1 MSHTKNFSL
10 LVLGQIISLF
20 GNAILR
26 FALPLC
32 LLRETNSAII
42 YSSITS
48 FAMLPL
54 LIGYLI
60 GGSFADRY
68 PKAKIMTFLD
78 LLTAIVCAAAS
89 FFANQAPM
97 IPFILLVLGFL
108 YAIQGLYQ
116 PAVQASLPLLL
127 KKEKLMIGNAIIQ
140 CVDTVDE
147 FLGPAIGSLL
157 MLTLSLNQL
166 LFSCACCF
174 LFSSFIEKLLDFH
187 DIPLSYEHNSAALII
202 KDLKNTFFYITKGSQ
217 QLLPLSSL
225 LALLNL
231 CVIPA
236 LTIGIPILIIQYLHM
251 SNGSLGLTQSLMSVG
266 GFVGCTLAGI
276 FSKKMQLHHGL
287 YPLFGISILCFAF
300 SIATL
305 PVFTSSL
312 IYYGITILAFCLMTL
327 ASYFNIWFFSY
338 IQIKAPASQ
347 IGKVIS
353 LLTVLVC
360 LTQPVGRI
368 IYGLLYEIL
377 SNHPWIVLFFAGILS
392 VGINILAF
400 FIFVSHRHQP

>member
-140 CVDTVDE
+140 CVDTVD
-147 FLGPAIGSLL
+147 
-157 MLTLSLNQL
+157 
-166 LFSCACCF
+166 
-174 LFSSFIEKLLDFH
+174 
-187 DIPLSYEHNSAALII
+187 
-202 KDLKNTFFYITKGSQ
+202 
-217 QLLPLSSL
+217 
-225 LALLNL
+225 
-231 CVIPA
+231 
-236 LTIGIPILIIQYLHM
+236 
-251 SNGSLGLTQSLMSVG
+251 
-266 GFVGCTLAGI
+266 
-276 FSKKMQLHHGL
+276 
-287 YPLFGISILCFAF
+287 
-300 SIATL
+300 
-305 PVFTSSL
+305 
-312 IYYGITILAFCLMTL
+312 
-327 ASYFNIWFFSY
+327 
-338 IQIKAPASQ
+338 
-347 IGKVIS
+347 
-353 LLTVLVC
+353 
-360 LTQPVGRI
+360 
-368 IYGLLYEIL
+368 
-377 SNHPWIVLFFAGILS
+377 
-392 VGINILAF
+392 
-400 FIFVSHRHQP
+400 

>member
-1 MSHTKNFSL
+1 
-10 LVLGQIISLF
+10 
-20 GNAILR
+20 
-26 FALPLC
+26 
-32 LLRETNSAII
+32 
-42 YSSITS
+42 
-48 FAMLPL
+48 
-54 LIGYLI
+54 
-60 GGSFADRY
+60 
-68 PKAKIMTFLD
+68 
-78 LLTAIVCAAAS
+78 
-89 FFANQAPM
+89 M
-97 IPFILLVLGFL
+97 IPFIFT
-108 YAIQGLYQ
+108 GLRFSLCHSGIISASCTSQ
-116 PAVQASLPLLL
+116 PSAFI

-276 FSKKMQLHHGL
+276 FSKKCSC
-287 YPLFGISILCFAF
+287 ITASIPYSA
-300 SIATL
+300 
-305 PVFTSSL
+305 
-312 IYYGITILAFCLMTL
+312 
-327 ASYFNIWFFSY
+327 
-338 IQIKAPASQ
+338 
-347 IGKVIS
+347 
-353 LLTVLVC
+353 
-360 LTQPVGRI
+360 
-368 IYGLLYEIL
+368 
-377 SNHPWIVLFFAGILS
+377 
-392 VGINILAF
+392 
-400 FIFVSHRHQP
+400 